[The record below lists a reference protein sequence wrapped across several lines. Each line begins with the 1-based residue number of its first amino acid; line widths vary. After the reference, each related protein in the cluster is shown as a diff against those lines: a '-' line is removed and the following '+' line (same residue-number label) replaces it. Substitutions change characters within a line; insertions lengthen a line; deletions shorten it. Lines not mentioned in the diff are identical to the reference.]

1 MFIFSRH
8 SLLFVLFLFFTGCA
22 HNQLDTKIKN
32 PSLPSNFNNN
42 NVNIALKEN
51 WLSNFNDKE
60 LLDIV
65 NIALNNNFELKQL
78 GFDVKIK
85 QQELIATN
93 SLLFPSLDFGIN
105 TSKDGEIGGSS
116 DSTSLN
122 ASLDLSYEVDLW
134 GKLSDSK
141 RSANMDLLQT
151 KALYEEAKQEL
162 ISNVSLLYYKII
174 ESNKLLDLYK
184 KNLLT
189 SKQSYE
195 LTLSRYKQGLS
206 EALDTLL
213 AKNSIY
219 TQELKIS
226 NLQTTK
232 SQAIYQLEQLLSNY
246 PSGKLDINKDLPLIK
261 EKANIGIPSELIE
274 RKASITASW
283 NALLSKDYTL
293 AFTHK
298 QRLPSLS
305 ISASLENIKDD
316 GLPTLWSLAAG
327 ITAPI
332 FNAGKLKANEQ
343 IAYYELKKAEQ
354 EYLKTVFDSLT
365 EIETYIQEE
374 KNLKNEY
381 EILKTSNENAKKS
394 LELSFNQYLKGLIEY
409 STVLDL
415 QESFYNTQSSII
427 QMKASIIQNSIN
439 LHKALGGDFLP
450 KDYKEDKQ

>member
-1 MFIFSRH
+1 MFIIFKH
-8 SLLFVLFLFFTGCA
+8 SFIYIVFLLFVGCA

-32 PSLPSNFNNN
+32 PNLPTTFNNN
-42 NVNIALKEN
+42 NVNITFTEN

-65 NIALNNNFELKQL
+65 DKALNNNFELKRL

-105 TSKDGEIGGSS
+105 TSKGGEITGSS

-122 ASLDLSYEVDLW
+122 ASLDLNYTVDLW

-141 RSANMDLLQT
+141 KSANMDLLET

-162 ISNVSLLYYKII
+162 ISNVSSLYYKII

-195 LTLSRYKQGLS
+195 LSLSRYKQGLS

-226 NLQTTK
+226 NLKTTK

-246 PSGKLDINKDLPLIK
+246 PSGKLDIKKDLPLLI
-261 EKANIGIPSELIE
+261 EKTNIGIPSQLIE
-274 RKASITASW
+274 RKASISASW

-293 AFTHK
+293 AFIHK

-305 ISASLENIKDD
+305 LSASLENIKDD
-316 GLPTLWSLAAG
+316 GFPTLWSLAAG

-381 EILKTSNENAKKS
+381 EILKTSNENAKRS

-427 QMKASIIQNSIN
+427 QMQASMIENNIN

-450 KDYKEDKQ
+450 KEYKEEKQ

>member
-1 MFIFSRH
+1 MFIIFKH
-8 SLLFVLFLFFTGCA
+8 SFIYIVFLLFAGCA

-32 PSLPSNFNNN
+32 PNLPTTFNNN
-42 NVNIALKEN
+42 NVNITFTEN

-65 NIALNNNFELKQL
+65 DKALNNNFELKRL

-105 TSKDGEIGGSS
+105 TSKDGEIGGDSN
-116 DSTSLN
+116 STSLST
-122 ASLDLSYEVDLW
+122 SLDLNYTVDLW
-134 GKLSDSK
+134 GKFSDSK
-141 RSANMDLLQT
+141 KSANMDLLET

-162 ISNVSLLYYKII
+162 ISNVSSLYYKII

-195 LTLSRYKQGLS
+195 LSLSRYKQGLS

-226 NLQTTK
+226 NLKTTK

-246 PSGKLDINKDLPLIK
+246 PSGKLDIKKDLPLLI
-261 EKANIGIPSELIE
+261 EKTNIGIPSQLIE
-274 RKASITASW
+274 RKASISASW

-305 ISASLENIKDD
+305 ISASLGNIKDD
-316 GLPTLWSLAAG
+316 GFPTLWSLAAG

-343 IAYYELKKAEQ
+343 ISYYELKKAEQ

-381 EILKTSNENAKKS
+381 EILKTSNENAKRS

-427 QMKASIIQNSIN
+427 QMQASMIENNIN

-450 KDYKEDKQ
+450 KEYKEEKQ

>member
-1 MFIFSRH
+1 MFIIFKH
-8 SLLFVLFLFFTGCA
+8 SFIYIVFLLFVGCA

-32 PSLPSNFNNN
+32 PNLPTTFNNN
-42 NVNIALKEN
+42 NVNITFTEN

-65 NIALNNNFELKQL
+65 DKALNNNFELKRL

-105 TSKDGEIGGSS
+105 TSKGGEITGGS

-122 ASLDLSYEVDLW
+122 ASLDLNYTVDLW

-141 RSANMDLLQT
+141 KSANMDLLET

-162 ISNVSLLYYKII
+162 ISNVSSLYYKII

-195 LTLSRYKQGLS
+195 LSLSRYKQGLS

-226 NLQTTK
+226 NLKTTK

-246 PSGKLDINKDLPLIK
+246 PSGKLDIKKDLPLLI
-261 EKANIGIPSELIE
+261 EKTNIGIPSQLIE
-274 RKASITASW
+274 RKASISASW

-316 GLPTLWSLAAG
+316 GFPTLWSLAAG

-381 EILKTSNENAKKS
+381 EILKTSNENAKRS

-427 QMKASIIQNSIN
+427 QMQASMIENNIN

-450 KDYKEDKQ
+450 KEYKEEKQ

>member
-1 MFIFSRH
+1 MFFFKH
-8 SLLFVLFLFFTGCA
+8 SLISIFFIFFTGCA
-22 HNQLDTKIKN
+22 YNQLDTKIKYPN
-32 PSLPSNFNNN
+32 LPTNFNSK
-42 NVNIALKEN
+42 NVSIEVNEN
-51 WLSNFNDKE
+51 WLYSFNDKE
-60 LLDIV
+60 LIDII

-78 GFDVKIK
+78 AYDVKIK
-85 QQELIATN
+85 QQELKVEN
-93 SLLFPSLDFGIN
+93 SILFPSLDLEIN
-105 TSKDGEIGGSS
+105 SSKDGVIGGNS
-116 DSTSLN
+116 DSSSLN
-122 ASLDLSYEVDLW
+122 AFLDLNYSLDLW

-141 RSANMDLLQT
+141 KSANMDLLET
-151 KALYEEAKQEL
+151 KALYEEAKQQL
-162 ISNVSLLYYKII
+162 ISDVVLLYYEII
-174 ESNKLLDLYK
+174 ESNKLLNLYK
-184 KNLLT
+184 KNLET

-246 PSGKLDINKDLPLIK
+246 PSGKLDINKDLPIIVK
-261 EKANIGIPSELIE
+261 ETNIGVPSQLIE
-274 RKASITASW
+274 RKPSITASW

-305 ISASLENIKDD
+305 IRASLENIKDD
-316 GLPTLWSLAAG
+316 GLPSLWSLTAG
-327 ITAPI
+327 ITAPV

-343 IAYYELKKAEQ
+343 IAFYELKKAEQ
-354 EYLKTVFDSLT
+354 KYLKTVFDSFT

-374 KNLKNEY
+374 ENLKNEY

-409 STVLDL
+409 TTVLDL

-427 QMKASIIQNSIN
+427 QMRASMIKNSIN

-450 KDYKEDKQ
+450 KQYKEEIK